1 MKSKMKQFVLQDTK
15 LFKCHEIDIPIPKKN
30 EALLKIKA
38 VGICGSDMHTYYGK
52 HPFVHTPVV
61 LGHESSGEIISF
73 GSNDHNQLE
82 IGDRVVIRPQR
93 TCGKCRPCL
102 EGRYNICEKLD
113 VLGCLSTGA
122 SSEYFAVETSL
133 LYKIPNSLTYTEA
146 TLLEPLAVAIHAVKR
161 GGDIRGKNILVCG
174 AGTIGNVV
182 AQAAQGLGA
191 KQVIIT
197 DISDHKLD
205 IAHNCGIE
213 HTVNVKEENLEQ
225 AVEHILGS
233 DQLDI
238 ILECSAVESVLDQA
252 ISIAPKGISIIIVGV
267 FEDKPKVDMAAVQ
280 DREYSL
286 IGTLMY
292 THEDYTDAI
301 KLAYEEKVDLKSLLT
316 RTFTFDKYANAYQFI
331 DEHRSTTQKV
341 VIEL

>member
-1 MKSKMKQFVLQDTK
+1 MKPKMKQFVLEDTK
-15 LFKCHEIDIPIPKKN
+15 LFKYHEIDIPIPGEN

-61 LGHESSGEIISF
+61 LGHESSGEILSF
-73 GSNDHNQLE
+73 GSGNHNQLE

-102 EGRYNICEKLD
+102 TGRYNICDKLD

-122 SSEYFAVETSL
+122 SSEYFAVDTSL
-133 LYKIPNSLTYTEA
+133 LYKIPDSLTYAEGTM
-146 TLLEPLAVAIHAVKR
+146 LEPLAVGIHAVKR
-161 GGDIRGKNILVCG
+161 DGDIREKNVLVCG

-191 KQVIIT
+191 NHVIIT

-205 IAHNCGIE
+205 IAHNCGIKN
-213 HTVNVKEENLEQ
+213 TINVKEENLEQ
-225 AVEHILGS
+225 AVKHILGKE
-233 DQLDI
+233 QLDI

-252 ISIAPKGISIIIVGV
+252 IAIAPKGISIIIVGV
-267 FEDKPKVDMAAVQ
+267 FEDRPKVDMAAVQ

-292 THEDYTDAI
+292 THEDYLEAI
-301 KLAYEEKVDLKSLLT
+301 QLTYEEKVNLKNLLT
-316 RTFTFDKYANAYQFI
+316 KVFPFEEYASAYEYV
-331 DEHRSTTQKV
+331 DTHKATTQKV